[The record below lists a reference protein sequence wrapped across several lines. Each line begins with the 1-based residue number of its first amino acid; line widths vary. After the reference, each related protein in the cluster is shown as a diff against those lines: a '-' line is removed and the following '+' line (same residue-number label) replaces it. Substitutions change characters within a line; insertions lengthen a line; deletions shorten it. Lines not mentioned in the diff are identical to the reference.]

1 MTNEYNMAD
10 DGVGFI
16 NGDMNLSDESP
27 IEAEISEGKNVTKMN
42 ESQFRNLVYEMTLKM
57 LDEQLN
63 EDDPAAAGAAGA
75 PMDPAAAAGGAA
87 PTDPMAAG
95 GTPMPQATDADT
107 DGLPGKY
114 LKVANDFKEKKAQ
127 EVGDKSGGAPG
138 FSPQGPDD
146 EKKKQMAKQIAE
158 SVLRQ
163 LKKEFSKKQ

>member
-27 IEAEISEGKNVTKMN
+27 IEAEISEGKNITKMN

-63 EDDPAAAGAAGA
+63 EEDPMAAGAPMPPAPGA
-75 PMDPAAAAGGAA
+75 PMDPAAAGGMPGAA
-87 PTDPMAAG
+87 PE
-95 GTPMPQATDADT
+95 DADKK
-107 DGLPGKY
+107 GLPAKY
-114 LKVANDFKEKKAQ
+114 RDNSNKFMAKRAQ
-127 EVGDKSGGAPG
+127 EIGDKSGGAPG
-138 FSPQGPDD
+138 FNPQGPDD
-146 EKKKQMAKQIAE
+146 EQKKQIAKQVAE

-163 LKKEFSKKQ
+163 IKEQYGKKK

>member
-27 IEAEISEGKNVTKMN
+27 IEAEISEGKNVTRMS

-63 EDDPAAAGAAGA
+63 EEDPAAAGAPPMGPAPGGA
-75 PMDPAAAAGGAA
+75 PPM
-87 PTDPMAAG
+87 DPMAAG
-95 GTPMPQATDADT
+95 GAPMPQASDADT

-114 LKVANDFKEKKAQ
+114 LKVANDFKAKKAQ

-138 FSPQGPDD
+138 FNPQGMDD
-146 EKKKQMAKQIAE
+146 DKKKAVAKQVAE
-158 SVLRQ
+158 SIIRQ
-163 LKKEFSKKQ
+163 LTKEFSKKK